1 MIAKAIA
8 SAADEVF
15 LDLEDSV
22 APAAKADARRA
33 VIDALT
39 ELDWGSKV
47 RAVRINSVAYATGI
61 RDVLELVEHAGDRLD
76 VIVAPKVRSPRDVW
90 QLDGLLSAAEAEFG
104 TRRPIGIEVLIEECE
119 ALAAVEQIARA
130 SPRIETLI
138 FGPGDL
144 AASQGMRLDSVG
156 GGDGGDGDV
165 WHYAR
170 TKIIVAARAAGVQ
183 AIDGPFA
190 AFADPNG
197 YRREAGRAA
206 LLGAV
211 GKWAI
216 HPSQI
221 ALANEVF
228 SPADDDVQRARAL
241 TGAYEDAVARGRGAV
256 AIGGEM
262 IDAAT
267 VRILR
272 TVIAT
277 ADQIAAAG
285 GAGNHER
292 QEIP

>member
-1 MIAKAIA
+1 MIAKALA

-22 APAAKADARRA
+22 APTAKAEARRA
-33 VIDALT
+33 VIEALT
-39 ELDWGSKV
+39 ELDWGNKV
-47 RAVRINSVAYATGI
+47 RAVRINSVACATGV

-76 VIVAPKVRSPRDVW
+76 VVIAPKVRCARDVW
-90 QLDGLLSAAEAEFG
+90 QLEGLLAAAEAEFG
-104 TRRPIGIEVLIEECE
+104 TRTPIGIEILIEECE
-119 ALAAVEQIARA
+119 ALASVEQIATA

-156 GGDGGDGDV
+156 GGGEGSDGDV
-165 WHYAR
+165 WRYAR
-170 TKIIVAARAAGVQ
+170 TKIIVAARAAGIQ

-190 AFADPNG
+190 AFSDPDG
-197 YRREAGRAA
+197 FRREAGRAA

-221 ALANEVF
+221 ALASEVF
-228 SPADDDVQRARAL
+228 SPDPADVDRARML
-241 TGAYEDAVARGRGAV
+241 TCAYEDAVARGLGAV
-256 AIGGEM
+256 AVDGEM

-272 TVIAT
+272 TVIEIAE
-277 ADQIAAAG
+277 QVAAA
-285 GAGNHER
+285 A
-292 QEIP
+292 